1 LQTTTI
7 LYLLLAL
14 LISVG
19 ISYFQYLYKA
29 KSNAKINILLFTLKI
44 LSLFLL
50 LLLCINPKVKRTTLE
65 NIKPTLSILV
75 DDSKSISFFKEEKNM
90 QDFISKLNNN
100 SVLSNKFTIEN
111 LIFSTDLKIS
121 DRFSFLGNETNIY
134 KALTAV
140 NKLNNTKNAP
150 IVLLT
155 DGNQTIGND
164 YEFINSKQTIYPIV
178 FGDTIKY
185 KDLLIRQINVNKYSY
200 IKNKFPVE
208 VILNYEGKGT
218 VKTIF
223 SIFRNGKTI
232 FSKNIQFSKGENS
245 QIITTNLSATKKGV
259 NYYTAVV
266 QKIKDEKNIKNN
278 SKNFSVEVL
287 DEQTKV
293 LLLTAVL
300 HPDIGAFKKA
310 IESNKQR
317 SVEVVMID
325 NFKNQIAN
333 YQLIIVYQPNSSF
346 NTILRKI
353 KKENSNFLLITGANT
368 DWDFINKQ
376 QLNFSKKQLNQTEEY
391 GAIYNPSFLTFLQ
404 KDIGFNQFPP
414 LIDKFGEIVF
424 SREHQNVVLQ
434 NINGL
439 QTEQPLISVLE
450 ENNQKI
456 GVIFG
461 AGIWKWRAAS
471 YLKTNSFQDFDQ
483 FVGNVVQYLSS
494 NKKRKRLEVN
504 SESSYP
510 ANASIN
516 ISAFYTDK
524 NYQFDARASLE
535 ITVTNKKT
543 KEITK
548 LPFSLHDT
556 SYQIALEDFS
566 SGEYSFKVAVLGQK
580 STAYGSFKIAN
591 YQIEAQF
598 SHANVAKLTKLAE
611 RTGGKLFHKNE
622 IATVFK
628 NLLENKA
635 YYTVQKTRVKAQ
647 NLIDWK
653 WILFFIIALFT
664 AEWFLRKYYG
674 KL

>member
-121 DRFSFLGNETNIY
+121 DRFSFSGNETNIY

-245 QIITTNLSATKKGV
+245 QIITTNLSATKKGI

-325 NFKNQIAN
+325 DFKNQISN